1 MALKIKSIDDFI
13 SDINQIIYKEDCTTI
28 EAICLY
34 SEQNDVAF
42 ERLAPFI
49 EQSFK
54 DVIRNEAENRNL
66 LKRENVKLPI

>member
-1 MALKIKSIDDFI
+1 MLKIKTIGEFVT
-13 SDINQIIYKEDCTTI
+13 DINAIVTNDGCTTI

-34 SEQNDVAF
+34 AEQNDVEF
-42 ERLAPFI
+42 EKLVPFI

-66 LKRENVKLPI
+66 LKRDHVQLPF

>member
-1 MALKIKSIDDFI
+1 MALKVKSLDDFVA
-13 SDINQIIYKEDCTTI
+13 DINQIVFEEDCTTI

-34 SEQNDVAF
+34 SEKNGVDF
-42 ERLAPFI
+42 DRIAPYI

-66 LKRENVKLPI
+66 LKRENVRLPI

>member
-1 MALKIKSIDDFI
+1 MLKIKTISEFV
-13 SDINQIIYKEDCTTI
+13 SDINSIVTNEGCTTM

-34 SEQNDVAF
+34 AEQNDVEF
-42 ERLAPFI
+42 EKLVPFI

-66 LKRENVKLPI
+66 LKRDHVQLPF